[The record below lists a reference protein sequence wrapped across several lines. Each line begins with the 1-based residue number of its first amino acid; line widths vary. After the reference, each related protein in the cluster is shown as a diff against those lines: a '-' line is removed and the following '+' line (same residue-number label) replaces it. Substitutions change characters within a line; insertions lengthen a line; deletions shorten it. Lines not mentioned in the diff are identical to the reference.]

1 MVDVAASHRNGCMCG
16 VVYCE
21 RKLFLDISICTCI
34 YAVEGKAS
42 PFFVA
47 RLFQVFLLESD
58 GWMQLGIQK
67 SI

>member
-16 VVYCE
+16 VVRCE
-21 RKLFLDISICTCI
+21 RKLFLDISICTYIYIYIYI

-47 RLFQVFLLESD
+47 RNF
-58 GWMQLGIQK
+58 
-67 SI
+67 